1 MAGDTFRR
9 YELKYKVPNT
19 VLPAFLDDLLEYM
32 EIDEYS
38 KKTGYYLITNI
49 YYDTPDDTLIRT
61 SLAKPTYKEKLRL
74 RSYGVPNRKTK
85 CFIEIKKKYKGLVSK
100 RRIMAPLERADAY
113 LAGQD
118 DLENVQAMN
127 HQMLHE
133 MDYFRS
139 VYPVIPKL
147 YLSYERK
154 ALFGKEDPEFRVTF
168 DKNITVRRYDL
179 ELDKGVYGRVLMD
192 DCHLMEVKVLGAVP
206 LWFARL
212 LSKYSIFPTSFS
224 KYGTEYMQYV
234 REHDAGSTRFTPAA
248 VGDTD

>member
-9 YELKYKVPNT
+9 YELKYKVPNEIFP
-19 VLPAFLDDLLEYM
+19 LFLKDLLEYM
-32 EIDEYS
+32 EIDDYS
-38 KKTGYYLITNI
+38 KETGYYLITNI
-49 YYDTPDDTLIRT
+49 YYDTPDDALIRM

-100 RRIMAPLERADAY
+100 RRITAPLERADAY

-118 DLENVQAMN
+118 DLENVHSMN

-139 VYPVIPKL
+139 VYPVVPKL
-147 YLSYERK
+147 FLSYERK
-154 ALFGKEDPEFRVTF
+154 ALYGKEDPEFRVTF
-168 DKNITVRRYDL
+168 DQNITVRRHDL
-179 ELDKGVYGRVLMD
+179 QLDKGVYGRVLLT
-192 DCHLMEVKVLGAVP
+192 DCKLMEVKVLGAVP
-206 LWFARL
+206 IWFAHL
-212 LSKYSIFPTSFS
+212 LSKYSIYPTSFS

-234 REHDAGSTRFTPAA
+234 RSQGVNSSGFVPAA
-248 VGDTD
+248 VGEAD

>member
-118 DLENVQAMN
+118 DLENVQSDRKD
-127 HQMLHE
+127 HPDGE
-133 MDYFRS
+133 GSGGR
-139 VYPVIPKL
+139 IP
-147 YLSYERK
+147 
-154 ALFGKEDPEFRVTF
+154 G
-168 DKNITVRRYDL
+168 TVD
-179 ELDKGVYGRVLMD
+179 G
-192 DCHLMEVKVLGAVP
+192 
-206 LWFARL
+206 
-212 LSKYSIFPTSFS
+212 
-224 KYGTEYMQYV
+224 
-234 REHDAGSTRFTPAA
+234 HDEGIRGSRTR
-248 VGDTD
+248 

>member
-1 MAGDTFRR
+1 M
-9 YELKYKVPNT
+9 
-19 VLPAFLDDLLEYM
+19 
-32 EIDEYS
+32 
-38 KKTGYYLITNI
+38 
-49 YYDTPDDTLIRT
+49 
-61 SLAKPTYKEKLRL
+61 
-74 RSYGVPNRKTK
+74 PNRKTK

-118 DLENVQAMN
+118 DLENVQSMN

-224 KYGTEYMQYV
+224 KYGTEYIYV
-234 REHDAGSTRFTPAA
+234 ASAFVNIRMPNGGCINLGDGFVLLAGLFLGPIYGTAAAA
-248 VGDTD
+248 VGSLLCDLLAGYTMYAPGTAVIKDHSC